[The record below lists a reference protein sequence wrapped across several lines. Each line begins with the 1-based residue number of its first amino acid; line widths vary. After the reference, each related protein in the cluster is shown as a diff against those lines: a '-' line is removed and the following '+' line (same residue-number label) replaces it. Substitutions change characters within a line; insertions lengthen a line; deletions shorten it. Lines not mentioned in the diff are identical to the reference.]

1 MPEFTLVQK
10 ILIWLIPILLA
21 ITLHEAAHGFVA
33 YRLGDDTAK
42 KAGRITLNPF
52 KHVDLVGTIILPVVL
67 FMTTNFIFGWA
78 KPVPVEAYKLRN
90 PKRDMA
96 LVALAGPLSNFVMA
110 LLWMGAVKLGISLVQ
125 HNIYA
130 GLPLLFMGKSGV
142 LINLILMLLNL
153 FPIPPLDGSRVLA
166 FLLPTPWDRRF
177 NQLHPLIGFMII
189 LLLISTGIL
198 TEIMM
203 PPLNWLQEILVSLF
217 ALKPS

>member
-1 MPEFTLVQK
+1 LPEFTTVQK
-10 ILIWLIPILLA
+10 IFIWLIPILLA

-67 FMTTNFIFGWA
+67 FMTTSFIFGWA
-78 KPVPVEAYKLRN
+78 KPVPVVAEKLRS

-96 LVALAGPLSNFVMA
+96 LVALAGPLSNFIMA
-110 LLWMGAVKLGISLVQ
+110 LLWMAAVKLGISLAQ
-125 HNIYA
+125 HDIYA
-130 GLPLLFMGKSGV
+130 GFPLLYMGKSGV
-142 LINLILMLLNL
+142 MINLILMVLNL

-198 TEIMM
+198 STVMT
-203 PPLNWLQEILVSLF
+203 PPLTWLQEMLVTVF